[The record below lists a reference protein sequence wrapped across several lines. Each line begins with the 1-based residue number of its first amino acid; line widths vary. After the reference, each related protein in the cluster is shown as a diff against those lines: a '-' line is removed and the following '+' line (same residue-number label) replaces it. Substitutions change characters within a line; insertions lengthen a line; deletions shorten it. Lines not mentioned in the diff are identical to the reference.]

1 MLNLELIEEQL
12 DQIRVS
18 VNRLE
23 KMKLMAL
30 DEFLSDPDNFAV
42 SEHHLRRSLE
52 ALFDIGRH
60 IIAKKSLGK
69 PENYKQ
75 VIDILGQQRVLTP
88 VFSQKIKGMAGYRNR
103 LVHGYAKVSAEEIYN
118 IIKTRLDDF
127 AQFSVYIVKF
137 IEANQKNA

>member
-1 MLNLELIEEQL
+1 MLYFELIEERL

-30 DEFLSDPDNFAV
+30 EKFLSDPDNFAV
-42 SEHHLRRSLE
+42 SEHHLRTSLE
-52 ALFDIGRH
+52 ALFDISRH

-75 VIDILGQQRVLTP
+75 VRYFRSVES
-88 VFSQKIKGMAGYRNR
+88 VNAG
-103 LVHGYAKVSAEEIYN
+103 
-118 IIKTRLDDF
+118 F
-127 AQFSVYIVKF
+127 
-137 IEANQKNA
+137 